1 MVTHLWNLWPL
12 EYLQWKLDLQMMALC
27 ALLQHS
33 KNASATV
40 HARNGILSSRRV
52 SKKHRTG
59 RKFFFLFW
67 TAANFFLVTKKSG
80 DTFRRK
86 KIVWLKNG
94 SSWFLKFTFCSVLFF
109 ASWNLN
115 FAALFFLGSPFSRI
129 LELKKSLIYS

>member
-12 EYLQWKLDLQMMALC
+12 EHLQWKLDLQMMALC

-59 RKFFFLFW
+59 RKFFFLVL
-67 TAANFFLVTKKSG
+67 NCRQFFFSHKKNPVTHFG
-80 DTFRRK
+80 K

-94 SSWFLKFTFCSVLFF
+94 SRWFSKITFCSVLFF
-109 ASWNLN
+109 ASWNFKLCR
-115 FAALFFLGSPFSRI
+115 SCFSWKSI
-129 LELKKSLIYS
+129 FSDSWIEKKV

>member
-12 EYLQWKLDLQMMALC
+12 KYLQWKLDLQMMALC

-59 RKFFFLFW
+59 RKFFFLVL
-67 TAANFFLVTKKSG
+67 NCRQFFLVTKKSG
-80 DTFRRK
+80 DTFRKKKLCGWKMDPVEFRK
-86 KIVWLKNG
+86 SL
-94 SSWFLKFTFCSVLFF
+94 FVLFCF
-109 ASWNLN
+109 LLLGILN
-115 FAALFFLGSPFSRI
+115 FVVLVFHGSPFSRI
-129 LELKKSLIYS
+129 LELKKKV